1 MMARDTDSAAAAE
14 DNDTSST
21 SSSPFNIQRPL
32 YFTILF
38 LSLTIL
44 IDTTCTIF
52 GDQTNSNSGI
62 GGPLRNLAEFII
74 PQFVRRYPTTPLLF
88 ANEEIGIDGKIC
100 PPDSFLDRALLSK
113 STSQANKVKN
123 GITYSSDYDPRNKKS
138 KPSSFPHCE
147 LKKWVQLDHLHQME
161 GQQRN
166 TDVSGTQHNNNA
178 SRRQCPK
185 GEEYVTH
192 IYPKQLLSHQKRK
205 NTNKNKNVKIIHIAT
220 PTNCIPTST
229 ISSLQSFTEHYYNNP
244 NPQIIIAIY
253 IHSQE
258 TIDAFLYHRVW
269 NVFPEVKEGLL
280 CGMAKVRFVVKKVLN
295 GLFKSSVGDDM
306 EASSKEK
313 QQQLRKDNI
322 ATEIATL
329 TKRDIWR
336 YLILWEFGGT
346 VIDLEVLQSLIV
358 VTSESADT
366 DDKTT
371 SPLINVAR
379 QWFASEWFG
388 SISSSNNNNEDD
400 GDAIITMIEKD
411 GKLRVPLTGVMTAS
425 PNHPLLYFCAKWA
438 LKSMMGDNYL
448 VWGESPEFRA
458 FNTMGRNTDVA
469 TLQEGL
475 KHVIGKDW
483 GIQSKQIGNAN
494 KCDVDKTK
502 SVRFLNGNDIF
513 PKSLA
518 SPMQD
523 MMSIVKKHVD
533 DKSELP
539 DDDAIIKSFQG
550 MEASMEKEHKED
562 KTYVSKPDPIIFSCV
577 EYRLQAYTNNLVQ

>member
-1 MMARDTDSAAAAE
+1 MASNRQEDTDSPAAAE
-14 DNDTSST
+14 DNDTSSSS

-52 GDQTNSNSGI
+52 GI
-62 GGPLRNLAEFII
+62 GGPLQNLAKFII
-74 PQFVRRYPTTPLLF
+74 PQFVKRYPTTPLLF
-88 ANEEIGIDGKIC
+88 ANDEIGIDGKIC
-100 PPDSFLDRALLSK
+100 PPDSFLDRALLSQS

-147 LKKWVQLDHLHQME
+147 LKKWVQLDHLHQKE
-161 GQQRN
+161 GQRN
-166 TDVSGTQHNNNA
+166 TDVSSGTQHNNNA

-192 IYPKQLLSHQKRK
+192 IYPKQSSSHQKRK
-205 NTNKNKNVKIIHIAT
+205 HTNKNKNVKIIHIAT
-220 PTNCIPTST
+220 PTNCIPTPT

-244 NPQIIIAIY
+244 NPQIVIAIY

-258 TIDAFLYHRVW
+258 TIEAFLYHRIW

-295 GLFKSSVGDDM
+295 GLFKSSVGDDNM
-306 EASSKEK
+306 EASSSKEK

-322 ATEIATL
+322 ANEIATL

-358 VTSESADT
+358 TSESADT
-366 DDKTT
+366 DDTTT

-388 SISSSNNNNEDD
+388 SISSNNNNNSNEDD
-400 GDAIITMIEKD
+400 
-411 GKLRVPLTGVMTAS
+411 
-425 PNHPLLYFCAKWA
+425 
-438 LKSMMGDNYL
+438 
-448 VWGESPEFRA
+448 
-458 FNTMGRNTDVA
+458 
-469 TLQEGL
+469 
-475 KHVIGKDW
+475 
-483 GIQSKQIGNAN
+483 
-494 KCDVDKTK
+494 
-502 SVRFLNGNDIF
+502 
-513 PKSLA
+513 
-518 SPMQD
+518 
-523 MMSIVKKHVD
+523 
-533 DKSELP
+533 
-539 DDDAIIKSFQG
+539 
-550 MEASMEKEHKED
+550 
-562 KTYVSKPDPIIFSCV
+562 
-577 EYRLQAYTNNLVQ
+577 